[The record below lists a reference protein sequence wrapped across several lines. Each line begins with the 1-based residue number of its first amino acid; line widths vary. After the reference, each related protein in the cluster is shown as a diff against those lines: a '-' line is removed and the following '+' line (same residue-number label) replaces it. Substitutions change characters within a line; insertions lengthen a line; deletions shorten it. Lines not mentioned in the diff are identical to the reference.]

1 MAIKKD
7 DLFSGAIGSVVF
19 RVVNG
24 KQIVSSR
31 PAKGKVKQSQATKN
45 SNTTF
50 GVASTLAARIRD
62 TIESELQ
69 RKYDT
74 GMCSRLSGKVF
85 LSLKDSKDKETMQYA
100 FNEHSFSRLDGFAF
114 NMKAQVSN
122 CMAEM
127 PEIVLKD
134 GILAVKFKKMKI
146 LDQIKFPYKSY
157 HCRLSVSVSL
167 MQLSAGRVSF
177 KAEIQRIG
185 ISRAENYVEPF
196 AFNFP
201 VPDGCFYVVSLFL
214 EYVSSGKNISAALTH
229 KKLNPCCICKA
240 AIAPG
245 NYQGND
251 HFRWE
256 EMTSI

>member
-1 MAIKKD
+1 MATKKG
-7 DLFSGAIGSVVF
+7 DLISGAIGSVVF
-19 RVVNG
+19 RVVDG
-24 KQIVSSR
+24 KQIVCSL

-62 TIESELQ
+62 TMEGELLG
-69 RKYDT
+69 KYDS

-85 LSLKDSKDKETMQYA
+85 LSLKDCKDTETLQYDLRERCFNRLDSFP
-100 FNEHSFSRLDGFAF
+100 FNE
-114 NMKAQVSN
+114 KAQVSN
-122 CMAEM
+122 YITEM
-127 PEIVLKD
+127 PEVVLD
-134 GILAVKFKKMKI
+134 NGMLAVKFKKMKI
-146 LDQIKFPYKSY
+146 LNQIKFPYRSY

-167 MQLSAGRVSF
+167 MQLSAGKMSI
-177 KAEIQRIG
+177 KAETQRKG
-185 ISRAENYVEPF
+185 ISRAENDLEPF
-196 AFNFP
+196 VFNFT

-214 EYVSSGKNISAALTH
+214 EYLSNAKNITAALTQ

-245 NYQGND
+245 IYQGTD

-256 EMTSI
+256 EMISI